1 MIFWKKSL
9 AGLRALSIVGFGLMV
24 SVPSFAA
31 DDADKVFN
39 KLTSS
44 LDNLGE
50 DLFKIV
56 SGPGA
61 AIGVMAFVLIT
72 MMSMGKSGFSVI
84 LGTLLSGV
92 CTWAFVPGIVWKM
105 FGTA

>member
-24 SVPSFAA
+24 SVPSLAA

-44 LDNLGE
+44 LNNFGE

-61 AIGVMAFVLIT
+61 AIGVMAFVFLTMIT
-72 MMSMGKSGFSVI
+72 MGKSGFSAMIGGLV
-84 LGTLLSGV
+84 GGV
-92 CTWAFVPGIVWKM
+92 CMWAFVPGIVWKL
-105 FGTA
+105 FGAG